1 MNMFQTSGFIT
12 KSREIWW
19 NFAERNVSFETSS
32 PFSFCSPAFF
42 CMSTLTPNFVFFSE
56 TPKFPRFPAFQWFY
70 SFPLN
75 KRELS
80 LRKLEKLTVFWCL
93 QLAEKWTTNEDVH
106 IILLKKGLFILPAL
120 SILTPYQKSKS
131 KPHDFW
137 NSQGLGKRCYRGAM
151 GFSEDCRM
159 QGRKSPRK
167 PLGCPETIF
176 EVTRD
181 PNKKKPTHLPRVFF
195 FASGGGLSGS
205 ISNEDESIILF
216 VYVAFRLVTC
226 C

>member
-1 MNMFQTSGFIT
+1 MPPSGTVCVFCTHLQVRFPARKNKDIYLWRQWT
-12 KSREIWW
+12 CFKLLDLSQSPEKFGEILLKGMYLLRHLVPSL
-19 NFAERNVSFETSS
+19 FAAQPSFVCQPEHQI
-32 PFSFCSPAFF
+32 SF
-42 CMSTLTPNFVFFSE
+42 FFSE

-159 QGRKSPRK
+159 QGRKSPR
-167 PLGCPETIF
+167 
-176 EVTRD
+176 
-181 PNKKKPTHLPRVFF
+181 HH
-195 FASGGGLSGS
+195 
-205 ISNEDESIILF
+205 
-216 VYVAFRLVTC
+216 
-226 C
+226 